1 MTQVLINSEQHPI
14 PWAKILFP
22 LLIVLLLGACNRE
35 ANNNFKNPDAVNNA
49 PAAAT
54 HPSSEN
60 SVEQQYA
67 EVNRQWLATN
77 SKQDGV
83 QTTASGL
90 QYVVK
95 KEGTGKQPTLNDVV
109 SVKYTGKLIDGT
121 EFDSTDQ
128 NNGGNPVTFPLNGV
142 VQGWQEGLQLMK
154 EGAEYTLIL
163 PAALGYGEQTVGS
176 IPANSALIFDV
187 ALVKVM
193 TMEEAVAE
201 HAKQQAQQANE
212 QQAAE
217 QQPATENPAEQQAT
231 QQ

>member
-1 MTQVLINSEQHPI
+1 
-14 PWAKILFP
+14 
-22 LLIVLLLGACNRE
+22 
-35 ANNNFKNPDAVNNA
+35 NNNFKNPDAVGNT
-49 PAAAT
+49 PAA
-54 HPSSEN
+54 
-60 SVEQQYA
+60 V
-67 EVNRQWLATN
+67 
-77 SKQDGV
+77 V

-121 EFDSTDQ
+121 VFDSTDQ
-128 NNGGNPVTFPLNGV
+128 NNGGNPVTFPLDSV

-212 QQAAE
+212 QQAAQ